1 MGENSNTLT
10 FDGLIPIDIRFLEV
24 GSVLTFP
31 LYRRVERENGED
43 EFILLANRDQKLT
56 NQVRLQVQ
64 AGSAAQ
70 VFTKSKY
77 VAEYNEYLQYLESH
91 TSEILTDQSI
101 PLKKRS
107 NILYSLAS
115 KTMEDLFVNGISKES
130 FDKAVGCA
138 EYVSEFLASNNG
150 ALNTLMTLTTKD
162 YKLFTHAVHVCLL
175 GLSLYHQTLFRER
188 PDLVSDVAVG
198 LLFHD
203 IGKSRINESILKKT
217 GMLTPTEWKIMR
229 NHPIWGCEILRQNG
243 VRNATTLE
251 IVRYH
256 HERLDGQGYPE
267 GLRGHG
273 IPYVAQIGAIA
284 DCFAA
289 MTCNRPHNLRVNAY
303 STLQQM
309 MEENQ
314 DGSWLDPDLLEAFIV
329 MLGE

>member
-1 MGENSNTLT
+1 MGEKSKT
-10 FDGLIPIDIRFLEV
+10 FPFNGLVPIDISFLDV

-31 LYRRVERENGED
+31 LYRRVEREHGEE

-56 NQVRLQVQ
+56 NQVRLLIQTDP
-64 AGSAAQ
+64 AAQ

-77 VAEYNEYLQYLESH
+77 VDQYNEYLQYLESH

-115 KTMEDLFVNGISKES
+115 KKMEDLFVNGISKDS
-130 FDKAVGCA
+130 FEKAVGCA
-138 EYVSEFLASNNG
+138 EYVSDFLASNNG
-150 ALNTLMTLTTKD
+150 ALSTLMTLTTKD
-162 YKLFTHAVHVCLL
+162 YKLFTHAVHVCIL
-175 GLSLYHQTLFRER
+175 GLSLYHQTLYKER
-188 PDLVSDVAVG
+188 PDLVNDVAVG

-203 IGKSRINESILKKT
+203 IGKTRINQTILKKT

-229 NHPIWGCEILRQNG
+229 NHPVWGCEILRQYG
-243 VRNATTLE
+243 IRNSTTLD

-267 GLRGHG
+267 GLKGNAV
-273 IPYVAQIGAIA
+273 PYVAQIAAIA
-284 DCFAA
+284 DCFSA
-289 MTCNRPHNLRVNAY
+289 MTCNRPYNLRINAF

-314 DGSWLDPDLLEAFIV
+314 GGFWLDPDLLETFII